1 MTGAGAKKDQKKKKK
16 KSEKGSYKHVN
27 LIRPVRFVSSVG
39 EEAPMK
45 N

>member
-1 MTGAGAKKDQKKKKK
+1 MTGAGAKKDKKKK